1 MVNIDDYGDFETAW
15 CPGCGNFAIR
25 DALRQALADSGLEPH
40 QVVIVSGI
48 GQAAKMPHYIRCN
61 CFNGLHGRS
70 LPAATG
76 VRLANPAIKVICE
89 SGDGCTYGEGGNH
102 LLAALRRN
110 MDLTVLAHNNQ
121 IYGLTKGQASP
132 TSMEGMKTK
141 AQPGGVYSQPFNPV
155 AEAVS
160 MRANFVARGFA
171 GDKDHLAGLISQA
184 LAHPGFALV
193 DIMQPCVSFN
203 KLNTYKWYKERVY
216 QVGHAHDPSDWDA
229 ALKLSFEFGKKIPIG
244 VIYKGERQAFGE
256 HYPVLQNGPLC
267 AQAVDKKALAEII
280 ENFA

>member
-1 MVNIDDYGDFETAW
+1 M
-15 CPGCGNFAIR
+15 
-25 DALRQALADSGLEPH
+25 
-40 QVVIVSGI
+40 SGI

-160 MRANFVARGFA
+160 MRANFVAGV
-171 GDKDHLAGLISQA
+171 S
-184 LAHPGFALV
+184 PGTRT
-193 DIMQPCVSFN
+193 I
-203 KLNTYKWYKERVY
+203 W
-216 QVGHAHDPSDWDA
+216 
-229 ALKLSFEFGKKIPIG
+229 
-244 VIYKGERQAFGE
+244 
-256 HYPVLQNGPLC
+256 PV
-267 AQAVDKKALAEII
+267 
-280 ENFA
+280 

>member
-1 MVNIDDYGDFETAW
+1 MVSLEDYGDFKTAW

-25 DALRQALADSGLEPH
+25 DALRQALVDSGLEPR

-48 GQAAKMPHYIRCN
+48 GQAAKMPHYLRCN

-76 VRLANPAIKVICE
+76 VRLTNPNIKVICE

-110 MDLTVLAHNNQ
+110 LDLTVLAHNNQ

-132 TSMEGMKTK
+132 TSMEGMRTK
-141 AQPGGVYSQPFNPV
+141 AQPGGVHSQPFNPV
-155 AEAVS
+155 AEAVAL
-160 MRANFVARGFA
+160 RANFVARGFA
-171 GDKDHLAGLISQA
+171 GEKDHLAGLISQA
-184 LAHPGFALV
+184 LSHSGFALV

-216 QVGHAHDPSDWDA
+216 QVGHAHDPSDWEA

-244 VIYKGERQAFGE
+244 VIYKGYRPAFGE
-256 HYPVLQNGPLC
+256 HYAVLQKGPLC
-267 AQAVDKKALAEII
+267 NQAVDKKALAGIM